1 MLAVVH
7 HPTAPLKLF
16 SQPVISFLWRR
27 ARMWA
32 RSDLVAEL
40 KGLGLLRTGDLERSF
55 LRVRQESFLPESFGL
70 LAYADMPLPLHEAPH
85 PTTMPSARCLIAAL
99 DLLEL
104 HGGLR
109 ILVEG
114 CRGGYPGALLA
125 EVVGPEQVV
134 VVETNPERRN
144 RTIQRM
150 QAAGFDAVRVL
161 SSLPDET
168 FDRILVL
175 DATPPRQLLSRL
187 ADPGFLIARGRG
199 VHDLAFVKLVRN
211 GGETLQM
218 TFNEA
223 PAALVDGS
231 RDECMTT
238 PVDFG
243 RLFAVEDLLA
253 HAWEGRVTGH
263 DDQHFRDIVDET
275 FAQGPLDPSA
285 FDQAEEPCKDAARR
299 AFQAAYI
306 LQSAGELERAADAYE
321 RSIRLEATAEAHT
334 FHGWALSFMGRYDAA
349 IEECKRAIEV
359 DPSFGNPYNDIGAYL
374 IELERLDEAIPWLER
389 AISAPRYCCYFYAHT
404 NLARVYLQKGL
415 REKARRALRQALDV
429 NPEYEPAQEL
439 LRRIERESGYFG

>member
-70 LAYADMPLPLHEAPH
+70 PAYADMPLPLHEAPH

-161 SSLPDET
+161 ASLPDET

-175 DATPPRQLLSRL
+175 DATPPRQLVSRI

-199 VHDLAFVKLVRN
+199 VHDLAFVKLIRN
-211 GGETLQM
+211 SGETLQI

-223 PAALVDGS
+223 PSG
-231 RDECMTT
+231 
-238 PVDFG
+238 
-243 RLFAVEDLLA
+243 
-253 HAWEGRVTGH
+253 
-263 DDQHFRDIVDET
+263 
-275 FAQGPLDPSA
+275 
-285 FDQAEEPCKDAARR
+285 
-299 AFQAAYI
+299 
-306 LQSAGELERAADAYE
+306 
-321 RSIRLEATAEAHT
+321 EAHT
-334 FHGWALSFMGRYDAA
+334 FHAWTFSFMGRYDDA
-349 IEECKRAIEV
+349 IEECKRAIAV

-374 IELERLDEAIPWLER
+374 IELNRLDEAIPWLEQ

-404 NLARVYLQKGL
+404 NLARVYLQKGM
-415 REKARRALRQALDV
+415 REKARKSLLAALRV

-439 LRRIERESGYFG
+439 LRRIDGTSGYFA